1 MSSQQAALQRALTIR
16 LNLQISLAAVPM
28 IEEWMDLPLTRWLE
42 SVPSPPEMPSG
53 HEAQFAVTLA
63 SDLSR
68 LTWGAYGNPAGFI
81 PKMARYL
88 ESCRIGPEDV
98 ALIDALGNGLEPS
111 LVGSWVRAQ
120 AGAVHT
126 GWQFCDAHRFDA
138 IQEQF
143 GDHDAKAKL
152 VAWLERAGIER
163 FERFEQTIGDAA
175 NSRIEFAIPGA
186 DIDAQLAALS
196 GGFEALAGAPL
207 ADAVAT
213 SFRHAANPALR
224 IGVDISGGDI
234 AKVSAICPGLGND
247 VISELCDALGLTL
260 AESHAPLQGSFGVA
274 APEAAVYTRQ
284 LADASAA
291 TAGEDPAAATAG
303 EEPKDL
309 IDLIIVPTG
318 SGGMPPNQR
327 N

>member
-53 HEAQFAVTLA
+53 HEALFAVTLA

-88 ESCRIGPEDV
+88 ESCRIGPEDI

-138 IQEQF
+138 IEAQF

-152 VAWLERAGIER
+152 VAWLERAGIEH

-213 SFRHAANPALR
+213 SFRHAAEPALKPTLR
-224 IGVDISGGDI
+224 IGVDISGGHV

-247 VISELCDALGLTL
+247 VISQLCDALGLTL
-260 AESHAPLQGSFGVA
+260 AESHVPLQGSFGVA

-291 TAGEDPAAATAG
+291 TAGEDQ
-303 EEPKDL
+303 
-309 IDLIIVPTG
+309 IDLIVVPTG
-318 SGGMPPNQR
+318 SGDAPPNQR